1 VPNTSAQHA
10 RGALIVLS
18 MLAGEM
24 VDQVQERLNEIMVHC
39 LGSRGR
45 EDPLLAKYG
54 CIMLQV
60 RALPLFL
67 CPWSRFIRIIGR
79 PLGPYA
85 PLLASIGAVLTTKA
99 LIAY

>member
-60 RALPLFL
+60 QYASRLACL
-67 CPWSRFIRIIGR
+67 CSCVSWPRFIRTIGR
-79 PLGPYA
+79 PQVRMRPYW
-85 PLLASIGAVLTTKA
+85 PVSVLS
-99 LIAY
+99 